1 MASIGLGKRRS
12 ALGLEPISR
21 LGEAVWRTLTD
32 VRFAVLQITALAV
45 AGLIGTLV
53 RQIPAFALHDPQ
65 AYASEMA
72 EMHRRYDSL
81 SLLGVDIGPGM
92 VDLFERLGLF
102 RVFSAPWFVGLLIVL
117 VVSIVVC
124 TLDRTPRLWQGVRR
138 VNVQQP
144 SAFFDLRLPERAR
157 FDGTAFSEGE
167 LAAVLRQRHY
177 RIRRATALDGSAA
190 WVYGDRN
197 QYMKMATLLTHL
209 GLVLFL
215 VGGAVTAAMGFE
227 TVLFVGEG
235 QTAPVQPVGT
245 PHNLLVKNVSF
256 QAPLRPDGSFAD
268 FRTDLAVYRDGAEVA
283 RKTIRV
289 NDPLQIDGFVFHQNA
304 FGPTA
309 DLEVR
314 DPEGRLAWTGP
325 VLLAEEFAGLPQGFL
340 TIPGSG
346 LGLLLHLQRDETGT
360 PLLALLGIGGAAD
373 GSSRILFR
381 GRLEV
386 GATSD
391 PADTAG
397 YAITWTRPGFFTGMV
412 VKNDPGAPIIWTAFA
427 CLMAGLVVSFYFPR
441 RRVWARF
448 TKHEGVQAAM
458 LADRYVDA
466 DREFRSLLDALAART
481 GQLPERLSLPGSR
494 AAARS

>member
-1 MASIGLGKRRS
+1 MAI
-12 ALGLEPISR
+12 
-21 LGEAVWRTLTD
+21 WRTLTS
-32 VRFAVLQITALAV
+32 VRFAVVQIIALAV

-53 RQIPAFALHDPQ
+53 RQIPAFALRDAQ
-65 AYASEMA
+65 AYTSEMA

-81 SLLGVDIGPGM
+81 SVLGVGIGPGM
-92 VDLFERLGLF
+92 VDLFERLGFF
-102 RVFSAPWFVGLLIVL
+102 RVFSAPWFVALLLLL

-124 TLDRTPRLWQGVRR
+124 TVDRTPRLWHDVSHVTVERPR
-138 VNVQQP
+138 
-144 SAFFDLRLPERAR
+144 AFFDLRLPERAR
-157 FDGTAFSEGE
+157 FDRTAFSEAE
-167 LAAVLRQRHY
+167 LAAVLGQRHF
-177 RIRRATALDGSAA
+177 RTRRSTAPDGSVA

-209 GLVLFL
+209 GLILFL
-215 VGGAVTAAMGFE
+215 TGGAVTAAMGFE

-268 FRTDLAVYRDGAEVA
+268 FRTDLAVYRDGVEVA

-289 NDPLQIDGFVFHQNA
+289 NDPLEVAGFVFHQNA
-304 FGPTA
+304 FGPSA

-314 DPEGRLAWTGP
+314 DPDGRLAWKGP
-325 VLLAEEFAGLPQGFL
+325 VLLAEELAGLPQGFL

-360 PLLALLGIGGAAD
+360 PLLALLGIAPAVQD
-373 GSSRILFR
+373 GQSRILFR
-381 GRLEV
+381 GRLDA

-391 PADTAG
+391 PASTAG
-397 YAITWTRPGFFTGMV
+397 YAITWTRAGFFTGMV

-427 CLMAGLVVSFYFPR
+427 SLMTGLLLSFYFPR
-441 RRVWARF
+441 RRVWARL
-448 TKHEGVQAAM
+448 TEQDGVQVAM

-466 DREFRSLLDALAART
+466 EREFRSLMDALAARS
-481 GQLPERLSLPGSR
+481 GQRPERLAMSGSP
-494 AAARS
+494 ASART